1 VRCVY
6 AGLDPSILAPMRGH
20 LPRDRGT
27 LTDLEAALPTRRI
40 FELVVITGVLLFP
53 ARATVRLWAKRQ
65 LGSQPAGSVLHGIGE
80 VVVTV
85 L

>member
-1 VRCVY
+1 MTSPQE
-6 AGLDPSILAPMRGH
+6 GGPM
-20 LPRDRGT
+20 
-27 LTDLEAALPTRRI
+27 PTRRI
-40 FELVVITGVLLFP
+40 FELVIITGVLLFP

-65 LGSQPAGSVLHGIGE
+65 LGSQPDGSLLHGIGE